1 MPVMCHHLH
10 FSLRLTVRAL
20 GGRQRRGCKFNTPK
34 VRPTLKRGHGCRNE
48 LGRNEDAKK
57 CRGIVERRL
66 EGRKLEESWK
76 QEKKKK
82 EEI

>member
-20 GGRQRRGCKFNTPK
+20 GGRRRRGCKFNTPK

-57 CRGIVERRL
+57 CRGIECRL